1 MDGQALAL
9 VGPSDLLEQLHLRSP
24 RHGPHGRTRQQ
35 PAGGP
40 RRRPWV
46 GPNQMSTT
54 ASGGA
59 KTGEHTHAK
68 LRLDAIGADALDRAT
83 QPGYGLVARLGLTD
97 AKG

>member
-24 RHGPHGRTRQQ
+24 RHGPPGRTRQQ

-59 KTGEHTHAK
+59 KTGEHTHLPDPGRHLAPTHRPTAPAGHVLK
-68 LRLDAIGADALDRAT
+68 KAMNEAIGFL
-83 QPGYGLVARLGLTD
+83 
-97 AKG
+97 